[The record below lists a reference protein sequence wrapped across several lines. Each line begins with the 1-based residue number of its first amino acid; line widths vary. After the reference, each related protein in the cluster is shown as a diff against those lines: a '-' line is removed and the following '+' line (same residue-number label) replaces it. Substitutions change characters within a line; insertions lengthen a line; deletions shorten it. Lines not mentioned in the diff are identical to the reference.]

1 MFLRRRFDVC
11 ALSETKLKGKGEVM
25 FGEVVGRVSGVAGGR
40 AKEGVA
46 VLLSGWLMRCA
57 VEWKEVSSRTV
68 WVRVKIER
76 ELGVY
81 IGIWTG

>member
-1 MFLRRRFDVC
+1 
-11 ALSETKLKGKGEVM
+11 M
-25 FGEVVGRVSGVAGGR
+25 FGEVVGRVSGGAGGR
-40 AKEGVA
+40 ARERVA
-46 VLLSGWLMRCA
+46 LLLSGRLMRCV
-57 VEWKEVSSRTV
+57 VEWKEVSSRLV